1 MNASPVIKW
10 VGGKT
15 QLMNEIF
22 SHFPK
27 NIDTYIE
34 PFIGGGSVLINLLL
48 KVENGEIE
56 CNGFICGD
64 VNYCLINLYTTIKNN
79 PRDLISALIQLKENF
94 EKSEDK
100 EKFYYDKRIEY
111 NKIKNCN
118 IEKVKNASR
127 LAALFIFLNKT
138 CFRGVYR
145 ENSKGEYNVPYG
157 NYKSLT
163 IFESENILNLSLLF
177 NKYKVEFINDTYDY
191 LLSVEPKDKCFIY
204 LDPPYYPEN
213 STSFTKYS
221 SGDFSQEDHFNLFYI
236 LKSNDF
242 MFLLSNSY
250 TEYVL
255 NEFKDYETIVVSAK
269 RSINSKNPESKTNE
283 VLIKNYF
290 FI

>member
-1 MNASPVIKW
+1 MNVSPVIKW

-15 QLMNEIF
+15 QLINEIF

-27 NIDTYIE
+27 NINTYIE
-34 PFIGGGSVLINLLL
+34 PFIGGASVLINLLL
-48 KVENGEIE
+48 KVENKEIE
-56 CNGFICGD
+56 CNRFICGD
-64 VNYCLINLYTTIKNN
+64 VNYCLINLYITIKNN
-79 PRDLISALIQLKENF
+79 PRNLINALTELKENF

-111 NKIKNCN
+111 NKIKKTKDNN
-118 IEKVKNASR
+118 LITE

-138 CFRGVYR
+138 SFRGVYR

-163 IFESENILNLSLLF
+163 IFDSENILNLSLLF
-177 NKYKVEFINDTYDY
+177 NKYNVEFINDTYDY
-191 LLSVEPKDKCFIY
+191 LLSVEPKDNCFIY

-221 SGDFSQEDHFNLFYI
+221 SGDFSQEDHFNLFYT

-255 NEFKDYETIVVSAK
+255 NEFKDYETIIVSAK